1 LIHAILDGDLLLHR
15 AASACQR
22 EYRFDDGVPC
32 ISADFHRAT
41 AKLAEDIHDLAGKVF
56 ADKIKVALSDPT
68 GRYWRHQVL
77 PSYKAHRSP
86 KAKPVLFKQLR
97 EWVESNYDCLW
108 IRGLEG
114 DDVCGILSTHPRKL
128 RGTRIVVAT
137 DKDMLQIPGLL
148 YRPHRAKEGVQ
159 EITVEEADRF
169 HLLQT
174 LTGDPTDGFYGIPGV
189 GEKKGQKILNQAAA
203 EAIGWVPPGPPSWL
217 IRVAYWSA
225 VREAYKKAGQT
236 ETDALVQARVARILR
251 AGEFHQR
258 IGVRLWTPE
267 KAA

>member
-32 ISADFHRAT
+32 VSADFHRAT

-108 IRGLEG
+108 LRGLEG

-148 YRPHRAKEGVQ
+148 FRPHRAKEGVQ
-159 EITVEEADRF
+159 EISLEEADRF

-174 LTGDPTDGFYGIPGV
+174 LTGDPTDGFYGLPGV
-189 GEKKGQKILNQAAA
+189 GEKRGLKILT
-203 EAIGWVPPGPPSWL
+203 EPGWVGQDDAPWE
-217 IRVAYWSA
+217 RVKYAYIE
-225 VREAYKKAGQT
+225 RGLT
-236 ETDALVQARVARILR
+236 ESDALIQARVARILR

-258 IGVRLWTPE
+258 IGVRLWAPE
-267 KAA
+267 RAA